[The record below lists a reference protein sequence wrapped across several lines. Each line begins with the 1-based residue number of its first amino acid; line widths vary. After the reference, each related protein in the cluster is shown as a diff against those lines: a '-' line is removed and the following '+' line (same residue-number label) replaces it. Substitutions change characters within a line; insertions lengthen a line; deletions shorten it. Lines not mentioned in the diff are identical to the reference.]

1 MSTCNT
7 NGDVLVKALLA
18 VSQSSTLMYIDHN
31 FDPMQFAMPLRHCSA
46 SVRSRGETAG
56 WSGFKLSWRCHTCCD
71 ANWMGFKLSDDSDGS
86 ILGSHQ
92 GEDEMWMV
100 HGQISDFGRYAP
112 GLSKKSFYMF
122 LSHCACSAKNAT
134 IWRAWQTNIK
144 GVFEWKPGQLRDLL
158 VLMT

>member
-56 WSGFKLSWRCHTCCD
+56 WSGFKLS
-71 ANWMGFKLSDDSDGS
+71 
-86 ILGSHQ
+86 
-92 GEDEMWMV
+92 
-100 HGQISDFGRYAP
+100 
-112 GLSKKSFYMF
+112 
-122 LSHCACSAKNAT
+122 
-134 IWRAWQTNIK
+134 
-144 GVFEWKPGQLRDLL
+144 
-158 VLMT
+158 